1 MSTKVS
7 KADMAREGKLER
19 LAEFKE
25 SRLLTKL
32 QDCALRYRHYNI
44 SNKSF
49 ICSRVG
55 GPDVEE
61 AEYRNCSQSFL
72 RGLVLNSFIE
82 EIEKGTDPQLLL
94 SQKNIL

>member
-1 MSTKVS
+1 MLS
-7 KADMAREGKLER
+7 GIGII
-19 LAEFKE
+19 
-25 SRLLTKL
+25 
-32 QDCALRYRHYNI
+32 I
-44 SNKSF
+44 SGIKQFENFAKKSF
-49 ICSRVG
+49 ICFRVG
-55 GPDVEE
+55 GPDVEK